1 MDTVPLP
8 RWVEVRK
15 VKQTNLEVLEFYQG
29 LGLPCSV
36 FFQGFQQI
44 SHFPYISLILTLS

>member
-15 VKQTNLEVLEFYQG
+15 VKQTNLELLESYQG
-29 LGLPCSV
+29 LGLLCSV
-36 FFQGFQQI
+36 FFLGFQQI
-44 SHFPYISLILTLS
+44 SHFAYIGYILTLS